1 MWGNVLQI
9 QEPGQAV
16 GLSVE
21 KHRNLSMWKS
31 RWLWVQELL
40 NESLHQVQPRK
51 TLVRLRSLQVWAA
64 HSACFLD
71 LVYCITQG
79 SVRFMLKDVDIWKD
93 GRLSTHRGLF
103 MLSSLCEEDCKNALR
118 KKSDAFWYITPPL
131 LRIWVDEIQNIQFS
145 NLGFYCYCLF
155 LFCFVVVIVIS
166 LWSVKYPRLVWNSTR
181 QWGLKGLWPA
191 QAGQVWLYQGLPFS
205 SIPST
210 TLKSLRSHS

>member
-103 MLSSLCEEDCKNALR
+103 MLSSLCEENCKNALR
-118 KKSDAFWYITPPL
+118 KKVMHSDTSLSFENMSRWDSKYPILQFGVL
-131 LRIWVDEIQNIQFS
+131 LLLFVFILFCCC
-145 NLGFYCYCLF
+145 YCYFPMVCQ
-155 LFCFVVVIVIS
+155 VSQV
-166 LWSVKYPRLVWNSTR
+166 
-181 QWGLKGLWPA
+181 GLEF
-191 QAGQVWLYQGLPFS
+191 Y
-205 SIPST
+205 
-210 TLKSLRSHS
+210 